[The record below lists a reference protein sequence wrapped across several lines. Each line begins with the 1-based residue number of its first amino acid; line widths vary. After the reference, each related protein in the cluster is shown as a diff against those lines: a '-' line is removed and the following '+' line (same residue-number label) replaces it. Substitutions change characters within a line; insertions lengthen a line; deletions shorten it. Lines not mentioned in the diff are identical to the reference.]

1 MEILSER
8 SCFDPTSVDTETIK
22 ELMNLAKE
30 MNISFLMLIKKITN
44 EDN

>member
-8 SCFDPTSVDTETIK
+8 SCFDPTIVDVETIR

-30 MNISFLMLIKKITN
+30 MNMSFLMLIKKITN